1 MLYYIYKLYMVGD
14 ILEKLLKVLT
24 ETWRKT
30 NDEYIKE
37 KIERKS

>member
-24 ETWRKT
+24 EKWRKT